1 MTRGIWYLKKKNIIQ
16 MYFASSGARSLTV
29 TGVSGAVSSTRGEI
43 RCFAK
48 QILNCECPKS
58 VVNGNNVSF

>member
-1 MTRGIWYLKKKNIIQ
+1 